1 MLLRLLSGM
10 SFSLFGKLWP
20 RWRRMADLCIADALV
35 LFVVF
40 VTKNHTC
47 NVILTDTAVQQ
58 YSTMTL
64 PRRPR
69 KTTTTTTTNT
79 RTTTTT
85 DSGGCERTQVLMTS
99 SILDDDDEDVQNA
112 NTPDELT
119 SSSSVIRLPQLQQ
132 HHQQQQQKAFDCPAQ
147 IGTCLPL
154 SLMARV
160 YFTAREHGCPK

>member
-1 MLLRLLSGM
+1 
-10 SFSLFGKLWP
+10 
-20 RWRRMADLCIADALV
+20 MADLCIADALV
-35 LFVVF
+35 LFIVF

-69 KTTTTTTTNT
+69 KTTTTTTTTST

-132 HHQQQQQKAFDCPAQ
+132 HHQQQQQKAFDCPTQ
-147 IGTCLPL
+147 IGMCLSL
-154 SLMARV
+154 SLMAHV
-160 YFTAREHGCPK
+160 HFTAREHGCPK